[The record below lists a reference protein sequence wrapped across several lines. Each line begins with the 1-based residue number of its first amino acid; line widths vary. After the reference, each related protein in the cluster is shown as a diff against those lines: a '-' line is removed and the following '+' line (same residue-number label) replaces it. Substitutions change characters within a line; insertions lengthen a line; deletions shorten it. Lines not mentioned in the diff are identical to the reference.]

1 MIKIYKIILS
11 FLFSFFL
18 MTQLSFSEMKLGN
31 AGSISATVAAASGKY
46 SKGIL
51 SNRNQPTAS
60 LGLEYNSPFGVYFAT
75 SIANDAN
82 DKGTTPDYSYEW
94 CKTPGYKTKVDKVS
108 VDLSYE
114 DCKLES
120 TTTTGTYQAKLNF
133 EANKNTNVFL
143 NYYQDSTEGAR
154 RNVGNGTMAK
164 WTYEA
169 GLSYDFGPFVTTASY
184 LETEKQLTVMSLG
197 LSKEVLGINFS
208 GTYYSVNSNND
219 TNYVSLAN
227 QRTIDHDHFIISA
240 SKTF

>member
-1 MIKIYKIILS
+1 MTKLYKI
-11 FLFSFFL
+11 FLGSLTSLLL
-18 MTQLSFSEMKLGN
+18 MLQPSFSEMKLGN

-46 SKGIL
+46 SKGL
-51 SNRNQPTAS
+51 LTNRNQPTAS
-60 LGLEYNSPFGVYFAT
+60 LGIDYNSPFGLYLST

-94 CKTPGYKTKVDKVS
+94 CYTPGYKSNFNKVS

-114 DCKLES
+114 NCKLKS
-120 TTTTGTYQAKLNF
+120 TTTTGTYQAKFNV

-143 NYYQDSTEGAR
+143 NYYQDLTEGTR
-154 RNVGNGTMAK
+154 RAVGNGTMAK

-169 GLSYDFGPFVTTASY
+169 GLSYNFGPFVTTASY
-184 LETEKQLTVMSLG
+184 LETEKLLTVMSLG
-197 LSKEVLGINFS
+197 ISKEILGINLA
-208 GTYYSVNSNND
+208 GTFYSVNSNND
-219 TNYVSLAN
+219 ANYVSVAS